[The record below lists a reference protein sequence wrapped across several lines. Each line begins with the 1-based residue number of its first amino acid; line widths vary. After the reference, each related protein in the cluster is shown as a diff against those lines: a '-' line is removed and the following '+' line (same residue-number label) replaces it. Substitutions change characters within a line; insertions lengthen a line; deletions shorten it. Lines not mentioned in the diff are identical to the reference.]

1 MGMDGEGSLAL
12 PSSQGE
18 GEADRKFKVAS
29 TGPKRARTLTSNLKP
44 MAIAAISY
52 AASTSTASLATSLT
66 HTATPSSPTM
76 TTLHRF
82 AASTLRAS
90 TRPALSQRAP
100 ALVRRETVAH
110 NPGMAA
116 GGQKGRPSS
125 DPQHAP
131 TSTHGDAEMITQE
144 APAHRQAHQPDYDV
158 ATDYRV
164 S

>member
-1 MGMDGEGSLAL
+1 MGWVVSL
-12 PSSQGE
+12 PPSQGE
-18 GEADRKFKVAS
+18 GELIGSSKSLVPGRNELPDADQRPQAIGHS
-29 TGPKRARTLTSNLKP
+29 SHTPRRAPR
-44 MAIAAISY
+44 
-52 AASTSTASLATSLT
+52 SLRP
-66 HTATPSSPTM
+66 HTQQHPHSPTM

-90 TRPALSQRAP
+90 ARPALSQRAP
-100 ALVRRETVAH
+100 ALIRRETVAH

-125 DPQHAP
+125 DPHHAP

>member
-1 MGMDGEGSLAL
+1 
-12 PSSQGE
+12 
-18 GEADRKFKVAS
+18 
-29 TGPKRARTLTSNLKP
+29 
-44 MAIAAISY
+44 
-52 AASTSTASLATSLT
+52 
-66 HTATPSSPTM
+66 M

-82 AASTLRAS
+82 AASTLRA
-90 TRPALSQRAP
+90 TARPALSQRAP

-125 DPQHAP
+125 DPKHAP
-131 TSTHGDAEMITQE
+131 TATHGDAEMITQE
-144 APAHRQAHQPDYDV
+144 APAARQAHQPDYDV

>member
-1 MGMDGEGSLAL
+1 
-12 PSSQGE
+12 
-18 GEADRKFKVAS
+18 
-29 TGPKRARTLTSNLKP
+29 
-44 MAIAAISY
+44 
-52 AASTSTASLATSLT
+52 
-66 HTATPSSPTM
+66 M

-90 TRPALSQRAP
+90 ARPALSQRAP

-110 NPGMAA
+110 NPGMAL

-125 DPQHAP
+125 DPHHAP

>member
-1 MGMDGEGSLAL
+1 
-12 PSSQGE
+12 
-18 GEADRKFKVAS
+18 
-29 TGPKRARTLTSNLKP
+29 
-44 MAIAAISY
+44 
-52 AASTSTASLATSLT
+52 
-66 HTATPSSPTM
+66 M

-82 AASTLRAS
+82 AASTLRA
-90 TRPALSQRAP
+90 TARPALSQRVP

-116 GGQKGRPSS
+116 GGQKGRPTT
-125 DPQHAP
+125 DTKHAP

-144 APAHRQAHQPDYDV
+144 APAQRQAHQPDYDV

>member
-44 MAIAAISY
+44 MAIAATSY
-52 AASTSTASLATSLT
+52 AASTSTASLATSLLT
-66 HTATPSSPTM
+66 QQHPRSPTM

-110 NPGMAA
+110 NPGMAL